1 MGSLVSK
8 KKQTPPT
15 EEAQQPPQE
24 TPAAK
29 TQPPAS
35 PETQPPEE
43 VEAQPPKAEAE
54 ADAEKPKES
63 PPTSPPTAEGKEDS
77 KPASNV
83 STPVKIPEITVDTS
97 PPVDGSADEEEP
109 PTVTPIAVA
118 LKCAVQ
124 QYAWGRIG
132 EDSEVATLTQAS
144 DPDFQLRA
152 DEPYA
157 ELWMGTHGKGPSIV
171 VGEDSKPLK
180 DWIQANPDCLGDK
193 VRSKFN
199 AQLPFLFKVLSVNK
213 ALSIQAHPHKEL
225 AETLRAEHPE
235 NYPDDNHKPEMAI
248 ALTAFEGL
256 NGFRPLTEIDEFL
269 KTVPE
274 FRAVVGEDNAA
285 KLTAELETGG
295 NDGKSVLKE
304 CFTGLMTREAEVI
317 KTQLD
322 LLVKRLEAQESESS
336 HRELLLRLNS
346 QFPGDVGCFCSYF
359 LNHIILQPGEA
370 MFLGPNEPHAY
381 LSGNCMEC
389 MACSDNVVR
398 AGLTPKFK
406 DVENLCKMLTYIS
419 SPAQD
424 KLFPSV
430 TDPGDSCVTVY
441 DPPVPDFAVAR
452 IKVSEGVESYAVTAY
467 DSASILITIS
477 GQAEASHPSFGNGKT
492 LTLKKG
498 SVTFLS
504 ANHSLPLK
512 LEKSEGFLSFR
523 AYCPLA

>member
-15 EEAQQPPQE
+15 EGASTSTPQ
-24 TPAAK
+24 TADASPA
-29 TQPPAS
+29 TPPA
-35 PETQPPEE
+35 
-43 VEAQPPKAEAE
+43 AEAE
-54 ADAEKPKES
+54 VKGQGETTEVKGDMPAAGPEGKGDDAPPLEGGKEGGTEDVKVDDES
-63 PPTSPPTAEGKEDS
+63 PVTITQ
-77 KPASNV
+77 V
-83 STPVKIPEITVDTS
+83 PV
-97 PPVDGSADEEEP
+97 
-109 PTVTPIAVA
+109 AVA

-132 EDSEVATLTQAS
+132 KDSEVATLTQS
-144 DPDFQLRA
+144 CDPSFQLKE

-157 ELWMGTHGKGPSIV
+157 ELWMGTHSKGPSILQDD
-171 VGEDSKPLK
+171 EAKPLK
-180 DWIQANPDCLGDK
+180 DWIAAQPDCLGDK

-199 AQLPFLFKVLSVNK
+199 DQLPFLFKVLSVNK
-213 ALSIQAHPHKEL
+213 ALSIQAHPHKAL
-225 AETLRAEHPE
+225 AETLHAEHPE

-248 ALTAFEGL
+248 ALTPFEGL
-256 NGFRPLTEIDEFL
+256 NGFRPLIEIEEFL

-274 FRAVVGEDNAA
+274 FRTVVGEDNAD
-285 KLTAELETGG
+285 KFTAELESGG
-295 NDGKSVLKE
+295 NDAKDVLKD
-304 CFTGLMTREAEVI
+304 CFTGLMTRDPEIVKE
-317 KTQLD
+317 QLS
-322 LLVKRLEAQESESS
+322 LLVQRLEAEDSETTN
-336 HRELLLRLNS
+336 RELLLRLNT
-346 QFPGDVGCFCSYF
+346 QFPSDVGCFCSYF

-398 AGLTPKFK
+398 AGLTPKYK
-406 DVENLCKMLTYIS
+406 DVENLCKMLTYLP
-419 SPAQD
+419 SPPQD

-430 TDPGDSCVTVY
+430 TDPGDPCITVY

-452 IKVSEGVESYAVTAY
+452 IKVAEGVESYEVTAY

-477 GQAEASHPSFGNGKT
+477 GQAEVSHPSFGNGKT
-492 LTLKKG
+492 LTLKRG
-498 SVTFLS
+498 SVTFVS

-512 LEKSEGFLSFR
+512 LEKEDGLLAFR